1 MSAFVNRTLRLGHGQ
16 SLTIGERGLL
26 MGVINVTP
34 DSFSDG
40 GRFGSVDA
48 AVDHARALV
57 AAGAAILDIGA
68 ESTRPGAASVD
79 ADEEQARLLPVVAAV
94 AQALPDAIISIDTYR
109 ADTGERAIAA
119 GGHMLNDVWGLQKDP
134 AMAEIAARTG
144 AGLMIMHTNRDRDMD
159 GDVIEDQ
166 KAFLG
171 RSLEIAANA
180 GVDPDAI
187 ILDPGFG
194 FGKDTQHNVAILA
207 RFAELTGD
215 DEFGS
220 FCWGVGTSRKRFI
233 GAVTGRDVDQRDV
246 GTAATTVALR
256 LAGAGI
262 FRVHDVAINADAL
275 SIADAIVA
283 SGVD

>member
-1 MSAFVNRTLRLGHGQ
+1 MSAFVNRTLRLAHGR
-16 SLTIGERGLL
+16 SLTIGARGLL
-26 MGVINVTP
+26 MGVVNVTP

-40 GRFGSVDA
+40 GQFDSVA
-48 AVDHARALV
+48 VAVDHARALV
-57 AAGAAILDIGA
+57 AAGASIVDIGA
-68 ESTRPGAASVD
+68 ESTRPGADAVD
-79 ADEEQARLLPVVAAV
+79 AQLEQARLLPVVEAV

-109 ADTGERAIAA
+109 AETGWKAIAA
-119 GGHMLNDVWGLQKDP
+119 GGHMLNDVWGLQKDQ
-134 AMAEIAARTG
+134 AMADVVAGTG
-144 AGLMIMHTNRDRDMD
+144 AGLMIMHTNRDRDMV
-159 GDVIEDQ
+159 GDVIDDQ

-171 RSLEIAANA
+171 RSLEIAADA

-187 ILDPGFG
+187 VLDPGFG
-194 FGKDTQHNVAILA
+194 FGKDAAYNVAIMA
-207 RFAELTGD
+207 RFAELTRD
-215 DEFGS
+215 DALGS

-283 SGVD
+283 AGAD

>member
-1 MSAFVNRTLRLGHGQ
+1 MSAFVNRTLRLAHGR
-16 SLTIGERGLL
+16 SLTIGARGLL
-26 MGVINVTP
+26 MGVVNVTP

-40 GRFGSVDA
+40 GQFDSVAA

-57 AAGAAILDIGA
+57 AAGASIVDIGA
-68 ESTRPGAASVD
+68 ESTRPGADAVD
-79 ADEEQARLLPVVAAV
+79 AQLEQARLLPVVEAV

-109 ADTGERAIAA
+109 AETGWKAIAA
-119 GGHMLNDVWGLQKDP
+119 GGHMLNDVWGLQKDQ
-134 AMAEIAARTG
+134 AMADVAAGTG
-144 AGLMIMHTNRDRDMD
+144 AGLMIMHTNRDREMV
-159 GDVIEDQ
+159 GDVIDDQ

-171 RSLEIAANA
+171 RSLEIAADA

-187 ILDPGFG
+187 VLDPGFG
-194 FGKDTQHNVAILA
+194 FGKDAAHNVAIMA
-207 RFAELTGD
+207 RFAELTRD
-215 DEFGS
+215 DALGS

-283 SGVD
+283 AGAD

>member
-1 MSAFVNRTLRLGHGQ
+1 MSAFVNRTLRLAHGR
-16 SLTIGERGLL
+16 SLTIGARGLL
-26 MGVINVTP
+26 MGVVNVTP

-40 GRFGSVDA
+40 GQFDSVA
-48 AVDHARALV
+48 VAVDHARALV
-57 AAGAAILDIGA
+57 AAGASIVDIGA
-68 ESTRPGAASVD
+68 ESTRPGADAVD
-79 ADEEQARLLPVVAAV
+79 AQLEQARLLPVVEAV

-109 ADTGERAIAA
+109 AETGWKAIAA
-119 GGHMLNDVWGLQKDP
+119 GGHMLNDVWGLQKDQ
-134 AMAEIAARTG
+134 AMADVVAGTG
-144 AGLMIMHTNRDRDMD
+144 AGLMIMHTNRDRDMV
-159 GDVIEDQ
+159 GDVIDDQ

-171 RSLEIAANA
+171 RSLEIAADA

-187 ILDPGFG
+187 VLDPGFG
-194 FGKDTQHNVAILA
+194 FGKDAAHNVAIMA
-207 RFAELTGD
+207 RFAELTRD
-215 DEFGS
+215 DALGS

-283 SGVD
+283 AGAD